1 MTKPEPSPQMEALR
15 RRGAALLA
23 LWGTEGADPAYLAK
37 WARNVAR
44 AVSRGNLERLRA
56 EYAAR
61 GRDKR
66 LSKADR
72 HVNRQRAAALQKC
85 CK

>member
-1 MTKPEPSPQMEALR
+1 MQELR
-15 RRGAALLA
+15 RRGAALLVS
-23 LWGTEGADPAYLAK
+23 WGTQGTDPAYLAQ
-37 WARNVAR
+37 WARKVAR
-44 AVSRGNLERLRA
+44 AVSRGNVERLRA

-72 HVNRQRAAALQKC
+72 EVNRRRAVALRKY